1 MLDEGIHRN
10 MERTST
16 GVTPAELIGLDK
28 EVRTIFKIPVKDGVT
43 YCCMLAIPMVP
54 MVAMLLS
61 TYLNAQIIFILV
73 DPNMFNIP

>member
-1 MLDEGIHRN
+1 

-28 EVRTIFKIPVKDGVT
+28 DVRTIFKIPVKDGVT

-73 DPNMFNIP
+73 DPNMFNVP